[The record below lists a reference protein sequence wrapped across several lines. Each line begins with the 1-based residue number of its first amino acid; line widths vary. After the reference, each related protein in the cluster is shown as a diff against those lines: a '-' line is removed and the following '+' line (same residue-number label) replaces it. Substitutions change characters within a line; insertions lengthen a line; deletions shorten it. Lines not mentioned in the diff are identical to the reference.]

1 MNKKYIKLYCCLI
14 FILIFTSCN
23 NSVEPLTFNEVQAPD
38 IYLDFTKENDK
49 VYIEDNNAK
58 NIFIDTF
65 QVKNINDSLCYLV
78 DNKLNVNAYCSDDI
92 NYNDVKNFELYFTKV
107 LVLKQYGSYP
117 IPYGE
122 LYNKRIKYDS
132 CILRIFANDKLLVYD
147 KYDFNTNVFEYY
159 ENMSININSRNYND
173 NYSLNVMKKINKE
186 VSKNIN
192 IITLKPFK
200 GYVIMFKIITNEK
213 LDNDAIEL
221 IKEIIET
228 NLANRNDINSYVGI
242 VVEISTNTEKYA
254 EFTYINGTNKRW
266 SNEKWENIDFVQ
278 EAMSLQP

>member
-23 NSVEPLTFNEVQAPD
+23 DSIKPLTFNEVQAPD

-49 VYIEDNNAK
+49 IYIEDENAK
-58 NIFIDTF
+58 NIFMTVF

-78 DNKLNVNAYCSDDI
+78 DNILNVNVYCSDDI
-92 NYNDVKNFELYFTKV
+92 NYNDVKNLELYFTKV

-147 KYDFNTNVFEYY
+147 KYDFNTNMFEYY

-173 NYSLNVMKKINKE
+173 DYSLNVMKKINKE
-186 VSKNIN
+186 VNKNIN
-192 IITLKPFK
+192 IITAKPFK

-213 LDNDAIEL
+213 LDDDAIEL
-221 IKEIIET
+221 IKEIVET
-228 NLANRNDINSYVGI
+228 NLMNRNDINSYVGI
-242 VVEISTNTEKYA
+242 IVELSTDSEKYA
-254 EFTYINGTNKRW
+254 EYTYINGANKRW
-266 SNEKWENIDFVQ
+266 TNEKWENIDFVQ
-278 EAMSLQP
+278 EAMILGQ